1 MLQIWSR
8 EFSNFP
14 EQLFL
19 GTALDTLSVNAQF
32 IKTFHIFKM
41 YVPVMIFTS
50 AVHYKEQK
58 LIILNF
64 VINFMLKIL
73 LKMQKIFY
81 Q

>member
-1 MLQIWSR
+1 
-8 EFSNFP
+8 
-14 EQLFL
+14 
-19 GTALDTLSVNAQF
+19 
-32 IKTFHIFKM
+32 
-41 YVPVMIFTS
+41 MIFTS